1 MISTLKQDL
10 HYSFRQLRKNKLF
23 SLVAVLTLALGIGAN
38 TAMFSVIYGVLLRPL
53 PFHDPDR
60 LVLISERAD
69 QFPLLSASFQ
79 NFRDWKSQSSSF
91 HEFGAVRNLTMSLTG
106 DGEPEQV
113 PSEMVTGNLLHLL
126 GVNLPV
132 GRAFTEA
139 DDNPSSAPVAIVSHG
154 LWQRRYGGSDSVVGK
169 SITLNNRAYTIVG
182 VLPRTYEML
191 QQRPDVLVPMG
202 PWASTLPD
210 DRSWH
215 PGIFPVARLKDGV
228 TLPQAR
234 SEMSTIAKRLLAQ
247 YPETNIALDAI
258 VNPMQDQLVGNVRP
272 ALMTLFG
279 AVVFVLLI
287 ACGNV
292 ANLLLTRATAR
303 QREMSIR
310 AAIGASGWRIFRQLL
325 TEGLLLSI
333 FGALV
338 GVGIAFAAM
347 SSLVHAA
354 SSSIP
359 GMADVHI
366 DLHVLLFTAG
376 VSVLAG
382 VFFGLAPA
390 AHVRFRDLRS
400 VLNENDRGAVGRQ
413 TKGLRATLVISE
425 VALAMLLLI
434 GAGLFMRSFSR
445 LISVSPGF
453 STENILIADVP
464 VSPAA
469 YPNAVERLNFFDS
482 TLERLRALPGVHAA
496 GAASF
501 LPVSGGGS
509 ILHFNIQGRPPQSP
523 AEYVMANYRV
533 VDSGYLK
540 VLQIPLLEGR
550 WIADS
555 DREGSVPV
563 VVINRSMARKFFPN
577 QSPIGRRFQVG
588 TTPDPTVPWMEV
600 VGVVGDLKQS
610 LASDASTE
618 MYVPF
623 RQANEVLPVYT
634 LSMVL
639 RTEGD
644 PKVLGNEVRAAV
656 HQLNPNQP
664 VVKIRTMQ
672 ENVAASI
679 AQPRFRTMLLAIF
692 AGVALL
698 IAAVGIYGVMA
709 YSTSQRSR
717 EMGIRMALGS
727 SAKQIFQ
734 LIVLDG
740 MRITI
745 FGIVI
750 GGVAA
755 LIIGRYL
762 KAMLFSTSTVDVMT
776 LTGSTLLIAAVGL
789 MASFLPAKKA
799 SRVPLSET
807 LREN

>member
-1 MISTLKQDL
+1 
-10 HYSFRQLRKNKLF
+10 
-23 SLVAVLTLALGIGAN
+23 
-38 TAMFSVIYGVLLRPL
+38 
-53 PFHDPDR
+53 
-60 LVLISERAD
+60 
-69 QFPLLSASFQ
+69 
-79 NFRDWKSQSSSF
+79 
-91 HEFGAVRNLTMSLTG
+91 
-106 DGEPEQV
+106 
-113 PSEMVTGNLLHLL
+113 
-126 GVNLPV
+126 
-132 GRAFTEA
+132 
-139 DDNPSSAPVAIVSHG
+139 
-154 LWQRRYGGSDSVVGK
+154 
-169 SITLNNRAYTIVG
+169 
-182 VLPRTYEML
+182 
-191 QQRPDVLVPMG
+191 
-202 PWASTLPD
+202 
-210 DRSWH
+210 
-215 PGIFPVARLKDGV
+215 
-228 TLPQAR
+228 
-234 SEMSTIAKRLLAQ
+234 
-247 YPETNIALDAI
+247 
-258 VNPMQDQLVGNVRP
+258 
-272 ALMTLFG
+272 
-279 AVVFVLLI
+279 
-287 ACGNV
+287 
-292 ANLLLTRATAR
+292 
-303 QREMSIR
+303 
-310 AAIGASGWRIFRQLL
+310 
-325 TEGLLLSI
+325 
-333 FGALV
+333 
-338 GVGIAFAAM
+338 
-347 SSLVHAA
+347 
-354 SSSIP
+354 
-359 GMADVHI
+359 MAEVHI

-469 YPNAVERLNFFDS
+469 YPNAVDRLNFFDS

-588 TTPDPTVPWMEV
+588 TTPDPAVPWMEV

-762 KAMLFSTSTVDVMT
+762 KAMLFSTSTVDIMT
-776 LTGSTLLIAAVGL
+776 LTGSTLLIAAIGL

>member
-1 MISTLKQDL
+1 MLSTLKQDL
-10 HYSFRQLRKNKLF
+10 QYSFRQLRKNKLF
-23 SLVAVLTLALGIGAN
+23 SLVAILTLALGIGAN

-53 PFHDPDR
+53 PFRDPAR
-60 LVLISERAD
+60 LVLVSERAE
-69 QFPLLSASFQ
+69 QFPILSASYQ
-79 NFRDWKSQSSSF
+79 NFRDWKTQSSSF
-91 HEFGAVRNLTMSLTG
+91 QEFGAVRNFTMSLTG
-106 DGEPEQV
+106 EGDPEQI

-126 GVNLPV
+126 GVNPTI
-132 GRAFTEA
+132 GRSFSDA
-139 DDNPSSAPVAIVSHG
+139 DDNPASSPVALVSHG
-154 LWQRRYGGSDSVVGK
+154 LWQRRYNGSNDAVGK
-169 SITLNNRAYTIVG
+169 SITLNNRTYTIIG
-182 VLPRTYEML
+182 VLPRSYEML
-191 QQRPDVLVPMG
+191 KQRPDVLIPMG

-228 TLPQAR
+228 TLAQAR

-247 YPETNIALDAI
+247 YAESNIAIDSV
-258 VNPMQDQLVGNVRP
+258 VNPMQDQLVGDVRP
-272 ALMTLFG
+272 ALMTLFA

-325 TEGLLLSI
+325 TEGILLSTI
-333 FGALV
+333 GAA
-338 GVGIAFAAM
+338 VGIALAYAAM

-354 SSSIP
+354 SASMP
-359 GMADVHI
+359 GIAEVHI
-366 DLHVLLFTAG
+366 DLHVLLFTAV

-390 AHVRFRDLRS
+390 VHMRFRDLRS
-400 VLNENDRGAVGRQ
+400 VLNENDRGTVGRQ
-413 TKGLRATLVISE
+413 TKGLRGALVTSE

-434 GAGLFMRSFSR
+434 GAGLFARSFSR
-445 LISVSPGF
+445 LVNVSPGF
-453 STENILIADVP
+453 ATERILIADVP

-469 YPNAVERLNFFDS
+469 YPKATDRMNFFDS
-482 TLERLRALPGVHAA
+482 TMERLRALPGVHAA

-501 LPVSGGGS
+501 LPVSGGGP
-509 ILHFNIQGRPPQSP
+509 ILHFNIQGRPPQNPS
-523 AEYVMANYRV
+523 EYVMANYRT

-540 VLQIPLLEGR
+540 VLQIPLVEGR
-550 WIADS
+550 WISES

-563 VVINRSMARKFFPN
+563 VVINRSMAKKFFHD
-577 QSPIGRRFQVG
+577 QSPIGKRLQVG

-600 VGVVGDLKQS
+600 VGVVGDLRQS
-610 LASDASTE
+610 LSTDAPTE

-623 RQANEVLPVYT
+623 RQADQVLPVYT

-644 PKVLGNEVRAAV
+644 PKALGNGVRAAV
-656 HQLNPNQP
+656 HELNPNQP
-664 VVKIRTMQ
+664 VVKVRTME
-672 ENVAASI
+672 ENVASSV

-692 AGVALL
+692 AAVAVL

-727 SAKQIFQ
+727 SARQIFK
-734 LIVLDG
+734 LVVFDG
-740 MRITI
+740 MKITV

-750 GGVAA
+750 GGVGAFI
-755 LIIGRYL
+755 LGRYL
-762 KAMLFSTSTVDVMT
+762 TAMLFSISTLDPLT
-776 LTGSTLLIAAVGL
+776 LTTATIVIGAVGL
-789 MASFLPAKKA
+789 VASLVPARKA
-799 SRVPLSET
+799 SRLSLSET

>member
-1 MISTLKQDL
+1 
-10 HYSFRQLRKNKLF
+10 
-23 SLVAVLTLALGIGAN
+23 
-38 TAMFSVIYGVLLRPL
+38 
-53 PFHDPDR
+53 
-60 LVLISERAD
+60 
-69 QFPLLSASFQ
+69 
-79 NFRDWKSQSSSF
+79 
-91 HEFGAVRNLTMSLTG
+91 
-106 DGEPEQV
+106 
-113 PSEMVTGNLLHLL
+113 
-126 GVNLPV
+126 
-132 GRAFTEA
+132 
-139 DDNPSSAPVAIVSHG
+139 
-154 LWQRRYGGSDSVVGK
+154 
-169 SITLNNRAYTIVG
+169 
-182 VLPRTYEML
+182 
-191 QQRPDVLVPMG
+191 
-202 PWASTLPD
+202 
-210 DRSWH
+210 
-215 PGIFPVARLKDGV
+215 
-228 TLPQAR
+228 
-234 SEMSTIAKRLLAQ
+234 
-247 YPETNIALDAI
+247 
-258 VNPMQDQLVGNVRP
+258 
-272 ALMTLFG
+272 
-279 AVVFVLLI
+279 
-287 ACGNV
+287 
-292 ANLLLTRATAR
+292 LLL
-303 QREMSIR
+303 
-310 AAIGASGWRIFRQLL
+310 
-325 TEGLLLSI
+325 
-333 FGALV
+333 
-338 GVGIAFAAM
+338 
-347 SSLVHAA
+347 
-354 SSSIP
+354 
-359 GMADVHI
+359 
-366 DLHVLLFTAG
+366 
-376 VSVLAG
+376 
-382 VFFGLAPA
+382 
-390 AHVRFRDLRS
+390 
-400 VLNENDRGAVGRQ
+400 
-413 TKGLRATLVISE
+413 
-425 VALAMLLLI
+425 

-588 TTPDPTVPWMEV
+588 TTPDPAVPWMEV

>member
-1 MISTLKQDL
+1 
-10 HYSFRQLRKNKLF
+10 
-23 SLVAVLTLALGIGAN
+23 
-38 TAMFSVIYGVLLRPL
+38 
-53 PFHDPDR
+53 
-60 LVLISERAD
+60 
-69 QFPLLSASFQ
+69 
-79 NFRDWKSQSSSF
+79 
-91 HEFGAVRNLTMSLTG
+91 
-106 DGEPEQV
+106 
-113 PSEMVTGNLLHLL
+113 
-126 GVNLPV
+126 
-132 GRAFTEA
+132 
-139 DDNPSSAPVAIVSHG
+139 
-154 LWQRRYGGSDSVVGK
+154 
-169 SITLNNRAYTIVG
+169 
-182 VLPRTYEML
+182 
-191 QQRPDVLVPMG
+191 
-202 PWASTLPD
+202 
-210 DRSWH
+210 
-215 PGIFPVARLKDGV
+215 
-228 TLPQAR
+228 
-234 SEMSTIAKRLLAQ
+234 
-247 YPETNIALDAI
+247 
-258 VNPMQDQLVGNVRP
+258 
-272 ALMTLFG
+272 
-279 AVVFVLLI
+279 
-287 ACGNV
+287 
-292 ANLLLTRATAR
+292 
-303 QREMSIR
+303 
-310 AAIGASGWRIFRQLL
+310 
-325 TEGLLLSI
+325 
-333 FGALV
+333 
-338 GVGIAFAAM
+338 
-347 SSLVHAA
+347 
-354 SSSIP
+354 
-359 GMADVHI
+359 
-366 DLHVLLFTAG
+366 
-376 VSVLAG
+376 
-382 VFFGLAPA
+382 
-390 AHVRFRDLRS
+390 
-400 VLNENDRGAVGRQ
+400 
-413 TKGLRATLVISE
+413 
-425 VALAMLLLI
+425 
-434 GAGLFMRSFSR
+434 
-445 LISVSPGF
+445 
-453 STENILIADVP
+453 
-464 VSPAA
+464 
-469 YPNAVERLNFFDS
+469 
-482 TLERLRALPGVHAA
+482 
-496 GAASF
+496 
-501 LPVSGGGS
+501 
-509 ILHFNIQGRPPQSP
+509 
-523 AEYVMANYRV
+523 MANYRV

-623 RQANEVLPVYT
+623 RQANQVLPVYT

-762 KAMLFSTSTVDVMT
+762 KAMLFSTSTVDLMT